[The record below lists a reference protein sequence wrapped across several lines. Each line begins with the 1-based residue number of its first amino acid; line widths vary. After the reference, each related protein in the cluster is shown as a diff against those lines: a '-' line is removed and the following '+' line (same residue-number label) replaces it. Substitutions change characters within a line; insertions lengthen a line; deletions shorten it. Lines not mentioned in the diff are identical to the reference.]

1 MHLDVLYE
9 KIKVYIQLSFQCHF
23 MTKVG
28 ILVSEIATHVNLH
41 MLKAIQFVAYGKRKN
56 KKRQKNI

>member
-9 KIKVYIQLSFQCHF
+9 KIKVQLSFQCHF

-41 MLKAIQFVAYGKRKN
+41 MLKAIQFVSYGKRKN
-56 KKRQKNI
+56 KKTYK